1 MTHVTTELLLAFGAA
16 AGLGCDQVIAVDP
29 HHPMSH
35 PGFQLHVSVQD
46 GVVTAADPRIGLMH
60 RSAEKLFESRDLRQA
75 MLLANRHDWYSPF
88 TSEMTVALAAE
99 EMLGITPPERATW
112 TRMLLAEVER
122 IQALLP
128 FLAPVAG
135 AMRAEIEGVGDRL
148 TSALDSVYGVRMHPG
163 FARIGG
169 VASPIADDDLA
180 HMRVVS
186 ADVATRI
193 DGWRTALARQDA
205 GLAIITLEQATGFG
219 LMGPVGRASGL
230 DTDLRR
236 DDPYLAYADL
246 ADVLTV
252 TTHTAGDGAA
262 RYCAMLDQVELST
275 RLVTAC
281 LDRLAALTEGPVNV
295 PLPKVVRLPEAVT
308 YIAVEGP
315 LGVSGVLLAG
325 AGEKFPL
332 RLKIRSASFATMQAM
347 GPALVGT
354 PLDRLGEAVMSFPVV
369 MGDADR

>member
-1 MTHVTTELLLAFGAA
+1 MAHVTTDLLLAFGAA
-16 AGLGCDQVIAVDP
+16 AGLGCDGEIAVDP
-29 HHPMSH
+29 HHPVSH
-35 PGFQLHVSVQD
+35 PGFQLHVSVED

-60 RSAEKLFESRDLRQA
+60 RSAEKLFESRDVRQA

-122 IQALLP
+122 IHALLP
-128 FLAPVAG
+128 FLAPVARE
-135 AMRAEIEGVGDRL
+135 MRAEIEGPREQL
-148 TSALDSVYGVRMHPG
+148 TRVLDSVYGVRMHPG

-169 VASPIADDDLA
+169 VASPIVAEDLA

-186 ADVATRI
+186 ADIATRI
-193 DGWRTALARQDA
+193 DGWRAACSEQA
-205 GLAIITLEQATGFG
+205 IGLAVITLAQATEFG

-236 DDPYLAYADL
+236 DDPYLAYAEL
-246 ADVLTV
+246 AEVLAVPLRTE
-252 TTHTAGDGAA
+252 GDGSA
-262 RYCAMLDQVELST
+262 RYQAMLDQIELST

-281 LDRLAALTEGPVNV
+281 LDRLEALGDGPVNV

-308 YIAVEGP
+308 YMAVEGP
-315 LGVSGVLLAG
+315 LGVSGILLAG
-325 AGEKFPL
+325 AGDKFPL

-354 PLDRLGEAVMSFPVV
+354 PLDRVGEAVMTFPVV